1 MKRIS
6 LELKRLKTKE
16 INELL
21 SFLNKKL
28 IEYKNLDLSLE
39 EKDLL
44 ISKSEVILESCRLE
58 LSSRLLVESIDGFLN
73 KFENKRNNKEIKI
86 LIHDLT
92 EIKSLLL
99 YLK

>member
-6 LELKRLKTKE
+6 PELKKLKTEE
-16 INELL
+16 INKIL

-28 IEYKNLDLSLE
+28 IEYKNLDLSPE

-44 ISKSEVILESCRLE
+44 VSKSEVILESCRLE
-58 LSSRLLVESIDGFLN
+58 LSSRLLVDSIDEFLN
-73 KFENKRNNKEIKI
+73 KFENKQNNKEIKI
-86 LIHDLT
+86 LIQDLT
-92 EIKSLLL
+92 EIRSLLL